1 MRAAGCAVEPEP
13 GGIPGYT
20 KGIVTIRGF
29 LLLGAL
35 SLPLLADEGMWLF
48 NQFPADKV
56 KEKYEF
62 EVSGAFLDHLRL
74 STLRLGNGTGSFVSP
89 KGLILTNQRLIA
101 GCLKAAA
108 GHDYLKDGFYAATP
122 DAELPC
128 PNLDAAVVVAMEDVT
143 KQVTES
149 VKEGARPAEALAR
162 RNAAIGSLEK
172 ACSERTHN
180 TCSVVKL
187 SSGERYDLYQYKRY
201 GDLRVVFA
209 PESALA
215 LFGGAAAD
223 YTFQRYSLDVAF
235 LRAYEN
241 GKPAAT
247 PQYLKWSPEGVADT
261 ELVFAAGNPAPTSRL
276 ATYAQLNFY
285 HDTMLPA
292 MLGRIQ
298 WRILDLRNVA
308 ERSQAS
314 VAIAARHLGDLNSSY
329 KFTAGRLIGLNDVR
343 LMARKQNFE
352 KKLRAAVEHDPKLG
366 TEAGKVWDQVANAY
380 TQWKHSERTY
390 EILERPGAIG
400 SEMFRIAR
408 QIVRLSEE
416 RSKPNEQRLPEY
428 RDSNLAS
435 LEASLYSAGP
445 IDDEIESIMLARYLE
460 EIKALGEHETPLKAI
475 LGGRTPTQAAEAY
488 LKSSQLK
495 DVAER
500 KRLAADRA
508 AAQKSEDGMIRL
520 AKLLEEPSRRLLK
533 KHEETIEALE
543 VSAAEKIASYRYRM
557 FGAADYP
564 DATSTLRLTFGA
576 VKDYKDRTEAKVL
589 YDTTYGGLF
598 YKAEENVP
606 LQLLPKRWLD
616 AKRSLDLVTPYDF
629 PSTCDIAG
637 TAGSPTV
644 DKKGDLV
651 GIVVDGNLESIA
663 LTYLYSDETAR
674 AVHVATQGI
683 AEALREVYKTPALL
697 RELGVPE
704 AKKTGTD

>member
-1 MRAAGCAVEPEP
+1 
-13 GGIPGYT
+13 
-20 KGIVTIRGF
+20 VTIRGF
-29 LLLGAL
+29 LLVGAF
-35 SLPLLADEGMWLF
+35 SLPLMADEGMWLL
-48 NQFPADKV
+48 NQFPKDKV

-62 EVSGAFLDHLRL
+62 EVTDGFLDHLRL
-74 STLRLGNGTGSFVSP
+74 STLRIGGGTGSFVSP
-89 KGLILTNQRLIA
+89 NGLVLTNQRLVA
-101 GCLKAAA
+101 DCLKAA
-108 GHDYLKDGFYAATP
+108 GHDYLKDGFYASTAA
-122 DAELPC
+122 AELPC
-128 PNLDAAVVVAMEDVT
+128 PNLDAAVVVAMEDVS
-143 KQVTES
+143 KQIKES
-149 VKEGARPAEALAR
+149 VKEGVKPAEALAR
-162 RNAAIGSLEK
+162 RNAAIGAMEK
-172 ACSERTHN
+172 ACAERTHN
-180 TCSVVKL
+180 TCTVVKL
-187 SSGERYDLYQYKRY
+187 SSGERYDLYQYKKYSDVR
-201 GDLRVVFA
+201 LVFA
-209 PESALA
+209 PESAIA

-247 PQYLKWSPEGVADT
+247 PQYLKWGAEGVTDS
-261 ELVFAAGNPAPTSRL
+261 ELTFTAGNPAPTSRL
-276 ATYAQLNFY
+276 ATFAQLTFY

-292 MLGRIQ
+292 MVGRIQ
-298 WRILDLRNVA
+298 WRILDLKNFA
-308 ERSQAS
+308 ERSQAN
-314 VAIAARHLGDLNSSY
+314 VDLAARHLGELNTCY

-366 TEAGKVWDQVANAY
+366 TEGGKVWDQVANAY
-380 TQWKHSERTY
+380 NEWKRSERTY
-390 EILERPGAIG
+390 EILERPAAIG

-416 RSKPNEQRLPEY
+416 RAKPNDQRLPEY

-435 LEASLYSAGP
+435 LETSLYSAAP
-445 IDDEIESIMLARYLE
+445 IDDAIESIMLARYLE
-460 EIKALGEHETPLKAI
+460 EIKALGEGQAPLKAI

-488 LKSSQLK
+488 LKSSRLK
-495 DVAER
+495 DIAER
-500 KRLAADRA
+500 KRLAGDRA
-508 AAQKSEDGMIRL
+508 AVGKSDDGMIRL
-520 AKLLEEPSRRLLK
+520 AKLLEEPARKLLK

-543 VSAAEKIASYRYRM
+543 VSSAEKIASYRFRM

-564 DATSTLRLTFGA
+564 DATSTLRLTFGE

-598 YKAEENVP
+598 YLAAQNAP
-606 LQLLPKRWLD
+606 MQLLPKRWLD
-616 AKRSLDLVTPYDF
+616 SKASLDLVTPYDF

-644 DKKGDLV
+644 DKKGELI

-663 LTYLYSDETAR
+663 LTYLYTDDTAR

-697 RELGVPE
+697 RELGVPD
-704 AKKTGTD
+704 AKKSGTE